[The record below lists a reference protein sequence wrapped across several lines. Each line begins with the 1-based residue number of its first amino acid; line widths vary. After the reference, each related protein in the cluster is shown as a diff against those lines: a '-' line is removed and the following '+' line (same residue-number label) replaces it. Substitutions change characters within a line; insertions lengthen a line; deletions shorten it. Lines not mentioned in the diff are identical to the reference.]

1 MLKTCR
7 QCGKEFEA
15 GSNRAVCCSTAC
27 RVKAAHARDRERKRA
42 KVREADERAG
52 AHAYHCCI
60 CGKEF
65 RPRTC
70 GCGRRC
76 LCTDGCRSVWR
87 TRKRLFSKG
96 GEVELHCKMCGKPY
110 APRELRDAFCSAECR
125 RAEAA
130 QYRGRAE
137 AQKGEKQVER
147 YTPDDAARARAKV
160 QDDFRA
166 RSRLL
171 MGF

>member
-7 QCGKEFEA
+7 QCGKEFDA
-15 GSNRAVCCSTAC
+15 GSNRSVYCSTNC

-52 AHAYHCCI
+52 APVYHCCI
-60 CGKEF
+60 CGTEF
-65 RPRTC
+65 RPRTH
-70 GCGRRC
+70 GGGRRC
-76 LCTDGCRSVWR
+76 LCSDGCRSVWR
-87 TRKRLFSKG
+87 TRERLFSKG
-96 GEVELHCKMCGKPY
+96 GEVELHCKVCGKVY
-110 APRELRDAFCSAECR
+110 ASRNLHDAFCSAECKA
-125 RAEAA
+125 AEAERYRARAKA
-130 QYRGRAE
+130 QRGE
-137 AQKGEKQVER
+137 EQVER